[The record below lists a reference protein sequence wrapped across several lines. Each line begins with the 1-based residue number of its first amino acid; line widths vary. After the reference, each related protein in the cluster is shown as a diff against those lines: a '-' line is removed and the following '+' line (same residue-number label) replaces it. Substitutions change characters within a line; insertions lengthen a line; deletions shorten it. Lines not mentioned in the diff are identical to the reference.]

1 MPDLTEVSQ
10 EDLLAEMQR
19 RAIEAKREQ
28 YAPMREAYEAMHEF
42 MDNEQPLTLSQLIG
56 LIAAPRPQADPDSS
70 IEQNL
75 GPLRRVLANTKT
87 VWDNTVGVAFDDA
100 ETPQEDQGE

>member
-10 EDLLAEMQR
+10 EDLIAEMQR
-19 RAIEAKREQ
+19 RAVEAKREQ
-28 YAPMREAYEAMHEF
+28 YAPQRETYEALHEF
-42 MDNEQPLTLSQLIG
+42 MDNEQPLSLSQLIG
-56 LIAAPRPQADPDSS
+56 LVAAPRPQADPDSS

-75 GPLRRVLANTKT
+75 SPLRRVLANTKT
-87 VWDNTVGVAFDDA
+87 VWDSTIGVVFDEP